1 MAELAM
7 RRTAT
12 TGATAELEARTMRK
26 VTLRLVP
33 FLMLCYFI
41 AYLDRVN
48 IGFAGASMRADLDLS
63 ATAFGGAAG
72 IFFVAYFFFEVPSNL
87 ALNAFGARRWI
98 ARIMLSWGII
108 SGAQAFVT
116 GEWSFNFVRAL
127 LGVAEAGFFPGIIF
141 YLTLWFPTAY
151 RGRIVG
157 WFMFAIPISTV
168 IGAPL
173 SGLILGMEGIGG
185 LHGWQWMF
193 LIEAVPA
200 VLMSGVVLYYLTDR
214 PREARWLATD
224 EREWLQQR
232 LDRERAQ
239 RENILDLSWLKA
251 MLDYRVIAL
260 GLVYMGC
267 NIPQYGLSF
276 FLPQIVKAFG
286 ISDISAG
293 FITAVPYLVGAIG
306 MVLWGAHSD
315 KTGERT
321 WHAAIAFG
329 FMIVGLGGAAFV
341 ADPTL
346 KMLLLMR
353 RRLRLLRGAAGVL
366 DAADGVPLR
375 RRRSRRHRRREFDRQ
390 SRRLFRPA
398 GVRAVARPDRQR
410 CRRPDVSGRH
420 RGDRHADRDRAGL
433 QPRDQPQPGGPR
445 RGVTTPH
452 PSPVMPALVAGIHV
466 LKALRGPRRGWPGR
480 ARP

>member
-1 MAELAM
+1 
-7 RRTAT
+7 
-12 TGATAELEARTMRK
+12 
-26 VTLRLVP
+26 
-33 FLMLCYFI
+33 
-41 AYLDRVN
+41 
-48 IGFAGASMRADLDLS
+48 
-63 ATAFGGAAG
+63 
-72 IFFVAYFFFEVPSNL
+72 
-87 ALNAFGARRWI
+87 
-98 ARIMLSWGII
+98 
-108 SGAQAFVT
+108 
-116 GEWSFNFVRAL
+116 
-127 LGVAEAGFFPGIIF
+127 
-141 YLTLWFPTAY
+141 
-151 RGRIVG
+151 
-157 WFMFAIPISTV
+157 
-168 IGAPL
+168 
-173 SGLILGMEGIGG
+173 
-185 LHGWQWMF
+185 MF

-286 ISDISAG
+286 VSDISAG

-321 WHAAIAFG
+321 WHAAIAFS

-346 KMLLLMR
+346 KMLLLCIAGFGFFAV
-353 RRLRLLRGAAGVL
+353 LPVFCTLPTAFLSGAGAAAGIAAVNSIGNLGGYFGPQAFGLLRDQTGSDVVGLMFLAGTAAIGMLIVIAL
-366 DAADGVPLR
+366 AYNPAI
-375 RRRSRRHRRREFDRQ
+375 SRN
-390 SRRLFRPA
+390 LA
-398 GVRAVARPDRQR
+398 VRAA
-410 CRRPDVSGRH
+410 
-420 RGDRHADRDRAGL
+420 A
-433 QPRDQPQPGGPR
+433 
-445 RGVTTPH
+445 
-452 PSPVMPALVAGIHV
+452 
-466 LKALRGPRRGWPGR
+466 
-480 ARP
+480 

>member
-1 MAELAM
+1 MDELAV
-7 RRTAT
+7 RRAARP
-12 TGATAELEARTMRK
+12 GAAAELEARTMRK

-48 IGFAGASMRADLDLS
+48 IGFAGATMRADLDLS

-72 IFFVAYFFFEVPSNL
+72 IFFLAYFFFEVPSNL
-87 ALNAFGARRWI
+87 ALNTFGARRWI

-108 SGAQAFVT
+108 SGAQAFVV

-151 RGRIVG
+151 RARIVG

-173 SGLILGMEGIGG
+173 SGLILGMEGIAG

-193 LIEAVPA
+193 LIEALPA

-214 PREARWLATD
+214 PREARWLAAD

-239 RENILDLSWLKA
+239 RESILDLSWLKA

-286 ISDISAG
+286 VSDISAG

-306 MVLWGAHSD
+306 MILWGAHSD

-321 WHAAIAFG
+321 WHAVIAFG

-346 KMLLLMR
+346 KMLLLCVAGFGFFAV
-353 RRLRLLRGAAGVL
+353 LPVFWTLPTAFLSGAGAAAGIAAVNSIGNLGGYFGPQAFGLLRDQTGSDVVGLMFLAGSAAIGMLIVIVL
-366 DAADGVPLR
+366 AYNSAISRNLATRAA
-375 RRRSRRHRRREFDRQ
+375 
-390 SRRLFRPA
+390 A
-398 GVRAVARPDRQR
+398 
-410 CRRPDVSGRH
+410 
-420 RGDRHADRDRAGL
+420 
-433 QPRDQPQPGGPR
+433 
-445 RGVTTPH
+445 
-452 PSPVMPALVAGIHV
+452 
-466 LKALRGPRRGWPGR
+466 
-480 ARP
+480 